1 MALVYPQTPPRVS
14 IILVNFNGIA
24 VILNCLASI
33 QRHLM
38 PGEYEV
44 IVVDN
49 QSTDGSVDAIAEAFP
64 QVQLLLA
71 PRNDG
76 FGAGNNLG
84 AKAAQGEFLL
94 LLNSDTEISSNILS
108 PLLAMADRNGEIGI
122 LGPQLR
128 NPDASFQI
136 STSPAISL
144 QGEAAAVKLI
154 RQYERDPESVV
165 QQFSTPQ
172 AVDIVVGAAMLIRR
186 SLFESLGGFDEDYFM
201 YFEES
206 DLCQR
211 AREAGWQVWYIPEV
225 QVMHIKGAS
234 TQQQASPMRLEYRRS
249 QLLYYQKH
257 RPLWEQLIVRVYL
270 IMKFGLIWRRSHQD
284 IDRQIWQMALGLT
297 KPSSP

>member
-49 QSTDGSVDAIAEAFP
+49 QSTDGSVEAIAQAFP

-84 AKAAQGEFLL
+84 AKAAQGEFIL
-94 LLNSDTEISSNILS
+94 LLNSDTEISSNIIP
-108 PLLAMADRNGEIGI
+108 PLLAMINRNAQIGI

-144 QGEAAAVKLI
+144 KGEAAAVKLL

>member
-144 QGEAAAVKLI
+144 QGEAAAVKLL